1 MNHTIQE
8 WTDLLK
14 GFIADATKAIKNE
27 DLDAR
32 IDARDKLILFIKKS
46 PQKVEYLDEIA
57 RQALNDMSEFE
68 MEKALARISKTA
80 DTLNKANKLIKNI
93 TEEANKSASK
103 IKLENIIEKINQ
115 VKDAMELIKEL
126 GDDLSDT
133 DKDLLEKI
141 KNLKKTFDKL
151 KV

>member
-27 DLDAR
+27 DFEAR
-32 IDARDKLILFIKKS
+32 IDARDELILFIKKS

-68 MEKALARISKTA
+68 MEKALASISKTA
-80 DTLNKANKLIKNI
+80 DTLTKANKLIKNI

-103 IKLENIIEKINQ
+103 IKLENIIEKIKQ

-141 KNLKKTFDKL
+141 KILKKTFDKL